1 MIDELKALQENQKQ
15 SREVGEQQISLM
27 RRKLEEES
35 AGLAACNAE
44 VEHIEKQL
52 QERTLL
58 LTNKQNSLAELEKQV
73 DQESKRLERA
83 REEWRKS
90 SLQIEEYG
98 REIQELDSK
107 REQEART
114 QTDFERKAAEA
125 EKQLAATKE
134 SLSALSLLTNQLE
147 SKSQATLQRFRE
159 LEKQIAAC
167 KEVRAS
173 QESVLSNRTL
183 QRLVE
188 AEQNQRASKY
198 P

>member
-90 SLQIEEYG
+90 SLQIEKYG

-107 REQEART
+107 REREART

-134 SLSALSLLTNQLE
+134 SLSALALLTNQLE

-173 QESVLSNRTL
+173 QQSVLSNRTL

-188 AEQNQRASKY
+188 AAQNQRASKY